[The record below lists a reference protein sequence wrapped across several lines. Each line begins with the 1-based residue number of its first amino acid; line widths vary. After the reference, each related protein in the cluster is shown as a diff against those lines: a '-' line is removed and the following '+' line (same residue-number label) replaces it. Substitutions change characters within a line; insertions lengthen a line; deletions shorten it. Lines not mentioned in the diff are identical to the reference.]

1 MTDKEADRL
10 FDSMLVKVEKRL
22 ERRLLVNFNKLSNLI
37 REVIANDGIFDGNIL
52 IQANQAELAQIL
64 EEAYSQAIREGVIF
78 TRRDLDLPQE
88 DDEDNINEALLLLLL
103 WRTNTAS
110 AHADLLTQ
118 TTLKFYNQ
126 FSLEADALGLTGIDK
141 DAFISR
147 ELLRRNRGRIGNI
160 ATTESGEA
168 ISAGSGAQAQILTTP
183 DVAIGATAYTILNQR
198 ELKKSWRSQRDRR
211 VRGSHRRADQRYTE
225 FPIGLDEN
233 FQVGLSSGPYP
244 RASQLSMEERNGCR
258 CYIRHKWSNI

>member
-10 FDSMLVKVEKRL
+10 FDSMLVKVEKKL
-22 ERRLLVNFNKLSNLI
+22 ERRLLVHFNKLSVLI
-37 REVIANDGIFDGNIL
+37 REVIANGGIFDGNIL
-52 IQANQAELAQIL
+52 ILEQQVELAKIL

-88 DDEDNINEALLLLLL
+88 EDEDNINEALLLLLL

-118 TTLKFYNQ
+118 TTLKLYNQ

-141 DAFISR
+141 DTFISR
-147 ELLRRNRGRIGNI
+147 ELLKRNRGRIANI

-183 DVAIGATAYTILNQR
+183 DIAVGATAYTIINQR
-198 ELKKSWRSQRDRR
+198 ELRKFWRSQRDRR
-211 VRGSHRRADQRYTE
+211 VRDTHRIADQRYTAS
-225 FPIGLDEN
+225 PIGLHEN

-258 CYIRHKWSNI
+258 CYVRYKGYDI